1 MHEQS
6 VLVTDLMQ
14 CGASEPAIEK
24 ERRTLR
30 KLESARFK
38 QFRNSI
44 IGKLKRNAVRQ
55 RKKLMEPK
63 KVAFAHLHY
72 FVAKLHFMLSIFG
85 GLLFR
90 NIGGML

>member
-1 MHEQS
+1 MHDQS

-38 QFRNSI
+38 QFRKSI
-44 IGKLKRNAVRQ
+44 IEKLKRNAVRQ

-63 KVAFAHLHY
+63 RVIFEY
-72 FVAKLHFMLSIFG
+72 FGICGTDLVAK
-85 GLLFR
+85 
-90 NIGGML
+90 

>member
-38 QFRNSI
+38 QFRKSI
-44 IGKLKRNAVRQ
+44 IEKLKRNAIRQ

-63 KVAFAHLHY
+63 KVNFEHLHY
-72 FVAKLHFMLSIFG
+72 TEDKEI
-85 GLLFR
+85 
-90 NIGGML
+90 